1 MKRGSISLVLLVS
14 LLVVTAGAAI
24 TATAI
29 NSRHHARDSYIRLQ
43 NRYLAESGVDL
54 AIGLFVNYLASQ
66 DYVLTYQRTESGYL
80 LMDQYA
86 PYLTVEIAQSSE
98 TDNIKMQL
106 VSTECSDYLSSIG
119 FLDFSRDG
127 GVSLFVAGYGQKEQL
142 RLSHMGYESGFVL
155 AQDSSP
161 SVSRLRPVSLTVTS
175 KYKSGEVLCTAEI
188 TGLKIKRGKLP
199 SAESGQLAS
208 TNAAILTDEATIK
221 YTNYQNY
228 RRKKEV

>member
-1 MKRGSISLVLLVS
+1 MKRGNISLVLLVS
-14 LLVVTAGAAI
+14 LLVVMAGAAI

-29 NSRHHARDSYIRLQ
+29 NSRHQAKDSYARLQ
-43 NRYLAESGVDL
+43 NRYLAESGVEL

-66 DYVLTYQRTESGYL
+66 DYVLTYQQTENGYL

-86 PYLTVEIAQSSE
+86 PYLTAEIAQPSE
-98 TDNIKMQL
+98 MDDIKMQL

-127 GVSLFVAGYGQKEQL
+127 GVSLYVNGQKENL
-142 RLSHMGYESGFVL
+142 RLSHMGYEMNFALS
-155 AQDSSP
+155 QDGSP
-161 SVSRLRPVSLTVTS
+161 SVSKLRPVSLTVTS

-188 TGLKIKRGKLP
+188 TGLKIKRDRLP
-199 SAESGQLAS
+199 SVQPGQLTS

-228 RRKKEV
+228 RLKKEE